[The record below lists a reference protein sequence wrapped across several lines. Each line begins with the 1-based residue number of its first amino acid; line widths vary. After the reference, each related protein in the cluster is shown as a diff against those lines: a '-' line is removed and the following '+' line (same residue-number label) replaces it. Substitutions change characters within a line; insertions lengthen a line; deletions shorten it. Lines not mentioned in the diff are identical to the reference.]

1 MLSRLVLCGVLLAAL
16 SARAEDVVAVAVL
29 DFSVQ
34 TGVSGKQASL
44 LADVMANEIRSYG
57 GFRVITREDIRNLL
71 NFQEQKQ
78 LLGCD
83 DTECLQEMAGAMGA
97 RYLATGRVGRIGS
110 LLVVSL
116 TVLDAG
122 RAQAVHGVSLKVQ
135 GGEEKLV
142 DAVIVGSRKVFAK
155 VLPGKSVLTG
165 DVPLPPEGID
175 FVKDGE
181 TFSQMEVS
189 VPRAGTEPAAWGHVA
204 FWSGAGLAVLGG
216 VAAFVSH
223 AAAEDYR
230 GGDLGAESR
239 SRTWAGVMWA
249 GFAGGAAL
257 MGTGVVLWLL
267 EPKEK
272 SEPTGVIVGPTDGGA
287 VLLWGGRF

>member
-1 MLSRLVLCGVLLAAL
+1 MISRLLAGFVLLASLPA
-16 SARAEDVVAVAVL
+16 SAQDLVTVAVL

-34 TGVSGKQASL
+34 TGVSGKQAGL

-97 RYLATGRVGRIGS
+97 RYLATGRVGRIGA

-135 GGEEKLV
+135 GGEEQLV
-142 DAVIVGSRKVFAK
+142 DAVILGSRKVFAK
-155 VLPGKSVLTG
+155 VMPGKAVLTNE
-165 DVPLPPEGID
+165 VPLPPEGID

-181 TFSQMEVS
+181 AFNELTVAA
-189 VPRAGTEPAAWGHVA
+189 PPARSESAVWGHVA
-204 FWSGAGLAVLGG
+204 FWSGAGLAVLGA
-216 VAAFVSH
+216 VAAVVSH
-223 AAAEDYR
+223 SAAEDYR
-230 GGDLGAESR
+230 QGDLAAEDR
-239 SRTWAGVMWA
+239 SRTWAGVMWG

-257 MGTGVVLWLL
+257 MGAGMLLWLL
-267 EPKEK
+267 EPSGRE
-272 SEPTGVIVGPTDGGA
+272 SAAVVVAPAGGGVGISI
-287 VLLWGGRF
+287 GGRF

>member
-1 MLSRLVLCGVLLAAL
+1 MISRLVWCGVLLAVL
-16 SARAEDVVAVAVL
+16 PARAEDVVAVAVL

-34 TGVSGKQASL
+34 TGVSGKQAGL

-97 RYLATGRVGRIGS
+97 RYLATGRVGKIGS

-135 GGEEKLV
+135 GGEEQLV
-142 DAVIVGSRKVFAK
+142 DAVILGSRKVFAK

-181 TFSQMEVS
+181 TFSDLEVAVARPGS
-189 VPRAGTEPAAWGHVA
+189 EPAAWGHVA
-204 FWSGAGLAVLGG
+204 FWSGAGLAVLGA
-216 VAAFVSH
+216 VAAVVSH
-223 AAAEDYR
+223 SAAEDYR

-239 SRTWAGVMWA
+239 SRTWAGVMWG

-257 MGTGVVLWLL
+257 MGTGVLLWLL

-272 SEPTGVIVGPTDGGA
+272 SASGVIVGPTAGGA
-287 VLLWGGRF
+287 LLLVGGRF